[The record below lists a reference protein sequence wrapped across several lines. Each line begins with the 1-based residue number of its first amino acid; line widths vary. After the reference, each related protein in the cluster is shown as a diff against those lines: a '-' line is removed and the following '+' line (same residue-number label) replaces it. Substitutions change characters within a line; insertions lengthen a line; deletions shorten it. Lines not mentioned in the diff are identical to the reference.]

1 MAIRLYLRDENRQL
15 VRDMDQLYVP
25 YDGSFDCEQFPM
37 LCAVDEAGDLVL
49 NCRQMKRALDE
60 ATQLLEE
67 DLSTEERMSLEVVKQ
82 LCSEG
87 SMRSGLYLW
96 FFGE

>member
-1 MAIRLYLRDENRQL
+1 MAIRLYLRDENRRP
-15 VRDMDQLYVP
+15 VRDVDQLYVP
-25 YDGSFDCEQFPM
+25 CDGSLDCEQFPM
-37 LCAVDEAGDLVL
+37 LCAVDEAGDLIL
-49 NCRQMKRALDE
+49 NYRQMKRALDE
-60 ATQLLEE
+60 AIQLLEE

-87 SMRSGLYLW
+87 LMRSGLYLW